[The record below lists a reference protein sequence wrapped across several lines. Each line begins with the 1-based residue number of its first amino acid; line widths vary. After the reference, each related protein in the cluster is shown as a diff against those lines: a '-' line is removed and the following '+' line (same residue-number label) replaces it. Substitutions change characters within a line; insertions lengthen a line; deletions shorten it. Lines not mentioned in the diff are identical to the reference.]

1 MLELRNFVQILSHDQ
16 LCKVSQ
22 VSHKLDQP
30 RSKQVSCYN
39 HPKPKKSLTARMHSP
54 ASSMDPNFPKNY
66 AMSTDLEGSR
76 SFIMPS
82 KYKVVQTK
90 VQTSSL

>member
-1 MLELRNFVQILSHDQ
+1 
-16 LCKVSQ
+16 
-22 VSHKLDQP
+22 
-30 RSKQVSCYN
+30 
-39 HPKPKKSLTARMHSP
+39 MHSP

-90 VQTSSL
+90 VQTSSLWYQIKVVLNMNILGVCFI